1 MPSSMTARR
10 LPDEKSIEFIWIF
23 KRLTVV
29 TTPRRRAFQP
39 SSPNIPSSTHWR
51 AVNARKTKHR
61 AGVYE
66 FLYAMAGLSPNTPIY
81 GRIQPEG
88 LPGPDLL
95 SDYRFFGIANYV
107 SDMGGRDF
115 ARSD

>member
-1 MPSSMTARR
+1 M
-10 LPDEKSIEFIWIF
+10 
-23 KRLTVV
+23 
-29 TTPRRRAFQP
+29 
-39 SSPNIPSSTHWR
+39 
-51 AVNARKTKHR
+51 
-61 AGVYE
+61 YE